1 MSGQGIDLIVAGNMN
16 TDIVALGV
24 DRLLS
29 AGELTHSGRLL
40 IGPGGKS
47 CNIARMAAA
56 LMGPGKVAMIG
67 KTARDPYGLWKV
79 PVDALEDA
87 GVDTGFVKVEDFDTA
102 GVYPGIALIPVN
114 GRGEN
119 QIYSVP
125 GIGESF
131 GPRDIDDASALFDT
145 ACGARMLALTLGPP
159 LQTVIHA
166 VRKACS
172 CGMRVV
178 LDPGDVNERD
188 DYSELLGLGIFVLAP
203 NEHEARILT
212 GVEISD
218 MRTAQKAADIL
229 RGRGVDNVV
238 LTHGEKGAYVF
249 TAEEEKHI
257 PAPLEADGGSRD
269 ATGCGDQVTAVL
281 CVELLRG
288 KDLLL
293 ASEAAVLAGTL
304 QYHCPGIKPVT
315 IEEMEAASTQE
326 ERP

>member
-1 MSGQGIDLIVAGNMN
+1 MSGQGIDLIVVGNMN

-56 LMGPGKVAMIG
+56 LMGPGKVAMVG

-79 PVDALEDA
+79 PVDALEAA

-131 GPRDIDDASALFDT
+131 GPRDIDDASSLFGT

-166 VRKACS
+166 VRKACT

-178 LDPGDVNERD
+178 LDPGDVNERG
-188 DYSELLGLGIFVLAP
+188 DYSELLGLGISVLAP

-218 MRTAQKAADIL
+218 MRTAQKAAGIL
-229 RGRGVDNVV
+229 YGRGVDNVV
-238 LTHGEKGAYVF
+238 LTHGGNGAYVF
-249 TAEEEKHI
+249 AAGEGKHI
-257 PAPLEADGGSRD
+257 PVPRITAGDIKDE
-269 ATGCGDQVTAVL
+269 TGCGDQVTAVL
-281 CVELLRG
+281 CAELLRG
-288 KDLLL
+288 KNLWE
-293 ASEAAVLAGTL
+293 AGAAAVLAGTM
-304 QYHCPGIKPVT
+304 QFHRPGIQPVT
-315 IEEMEAASTQE
+315 GEEMETASRRE
-326 ERP
+326 DGS

>member
-1 MSGQGIDLIVAGNMN
+1 MSVSGIILVVAGGLN

-47 CNIARMAAA
+47 CNIARMAAT
-56 LMGPGKVAMIG
+56 LMGPGKVAMVG
-67 KTARDPYGLWKV
+67 KTARDPFGLWKV
-79 PVDALEDA
+79 PVDALEEA
-87 GVDTGFVKVEDFDTA
+87 GVDTGFVKIEDFDTA
-102 GVYPGIALIPVN
+102 GAYPGIALIPVN

-125 GIGESF
+125 GISETF
-131 GPRDIDDASALFDT
+131 EPRDIDDASALFDT
-145 ACGARMLALTLGPP
+145 ASGARMLALTLGPP
-159 LQTVIHA
+159 LPTVVHA
-166 VRKACS
+166 VRKASS

-188 DYSELLGLGIFVLAP
+188 DYSELLGLGISVLAP

-218 MRTAQKAADIL
+218 IRTAQKAARIL

-238 LTHGEKGAYVF
+238 LTHGVNGAYVF
-249 TAEEEKHI
+249 AEGEGKYI
-257 PAPLEADGGSRD
+257 PVPRISDRD
-269 ATGCGDQVTAVL
+269 IRDETGCGDQVTAVL
-281 CVELLRG
+281 CTELLRG
-288 KDLLL
+288 KDLWE

-304 QYHCPGIKPVT
+304 QYHRPGIQPVT
-315 IEEMEAASTQE
+315 REEMEAASSKE
-326 ERP
+326 DRS